1 MRAPRKEWEARAEK
15 VWRVNSSL
23 VHQPLAVNK
32 KTPGF
37 LGFPDL
43 GFGGEKA
50 ALVPLVW
57 PLVGLTA
64 LPFRRLPSGRKR
76 PSRHYA
82 LEMTI
87 LKTLNRDLFNFLN
100 RRIKY
105 K

>member
-1 MRAPRKEWEARAEK
+1 M
-15 VWRVNSSL
+15 
-23 VHQPLAVNK
+23 NK

-50 ALVPLVW
+50 ALVPLVL

-64 LPFRRLPSGRKR
+64 LPLRRLPSGRKR

-82 LEMTI
+82 LEI
-87 LKTLNRDLFNFLN
+87 SKSVESKF
-100 RRIKY
+100 
-105 K
+105 